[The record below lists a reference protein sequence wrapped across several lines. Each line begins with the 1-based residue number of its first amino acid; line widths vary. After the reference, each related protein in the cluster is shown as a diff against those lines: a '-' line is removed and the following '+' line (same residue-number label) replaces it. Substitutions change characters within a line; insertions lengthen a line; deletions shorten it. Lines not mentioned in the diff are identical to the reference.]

1 MVGNL
6 CGYLMDFIATALM
19 ISRLSPHESPKTDV
33 VLLGHSMGGILSA
46 EVVLLKQLNSESFQ
60 HRILGTINF
69 DTPFLGMHPGV
80 VVSGLGSLFRPAPEL
95 PNARPQQESS
105 SGQEVRRMPTN
116 DEFSASPSA
125 TFSLHQLRTQSSTTS
140 GYFSPPASSATSSR
154 QDSGTTNLQQ
164 ILSPDLPTKDPNY
177 NPPFPNDIRVPT
189 RTGWDNAL
197 HFVMKH
203 SDGLTKATKSYVTSH
218 LEFGGAMADYKGLQT
233 RYAKLRALEDVDEK
247 RSGHR
252 RIRFIN
258 YYTASTG
265 RLKRPKSPSPRRS
278 RSQIGSQ
285 LDGSGKPMNQSL
297 QELSLSAP
305 DTRSPSRSPRIS
317 VGEHRDCQV
326 IPGVLQDD
334 DEAEEAGNSFVGDE
348 GALSYGSEGMNIVD
362 PSPITDDEH
371 EEARNIQDKA
381 APETTEPM
389 SPSTPA
395 DTASIT
401 PSALSKSPSLP
412 PVPSLPPEPPA
423 FDPSPFPDKDTRKLA
438 EKEHSRQVK
447 AYKQAVKDRDKAIK
461 DRRKLLEKR
470 EKNAKMAR
478 EKQVKRDAR
487 ELTRLEEDG
496 KKNQP
501 KSPAKL
507 KKDPTGIPNKNGQ
520 DEPLPEKPKRDK
532 KFCMLPPRINGERD
546 PCWVRVFMRDVD
558 EVGAHCG
565 LFLVGEQYEGLVGD
579 VGERVSGWV
588 EG

>member
-1 MVGNL
+1 MTLANGGEL
-6 CGYLMDFIATALM
+6 LRLIDGFYSHIAD

-33 VLLGHSMGGILSA
+33 ILLGHSMGGILSA
-46 EVVLLKQLNSESFQ
+46 EVALLKQLNSESFQ

-80 VVSGLGSLFRPAPEL
+80 VVSGLGSLFRPAPES

-105 SGQEVRRMPTN
+105 GGQEIGNN
-116 DEFSASPSA
+116 DVVSASPSA
-125 TFSLHQLRTQSSTTS
+125 SLPLHQSRTQSSTNS
-140 GYFSPPASSATSSR
+140 GYFSPPACLATSSR
-154 QDSGTTNLQQ
+154 QDSGMTNLQQ

-177 NPPFPNDIRVPT
+177 NPPFPNDIRLPT

-233 RYAKLRALEDVDEK
+233 RYAKLRALEDVNEK
-247 RSGHR
+247 RSGQR
-252 RIRFIN
+252 RIRFVN

-278 RSQIGSQ
+278 RSQISSQ
-285 LDGSGKPMNQSL
+285 LDGSGKPVNQSL
-297 QELSLSAP
+297 QELTLSAS

-317 VGEHRDCQV
+317 VEEHADGQV

-334 DEAEEAGNSFVGDE
+334 DEVEEAGNSFVGE
-348 GALSYGSEGMNIVD
+348 GGAESYGSEGMNIVD
-362 PSPITDDEH
+362 PSPITDNEH
-371 EEARNIQDKA
+371 EGRDIEDKPA
-381 APETTEPM
+381 AETTEPM

-401 PSALSKSPSLP
+401 PGAHSKFPSLP

-423 FDPSPFPDKDTRKLA
+423 FDPSPYPDKDTRKLA

-478 EKQVKRDAR
+478 EKQVKLDAR
-487 ELTRLEEDG
+487 ELTKSEEDG

-501 KSPAKL
+501 KPPAKL
-507 KKDPTGIPNKNGQ
+507 KKNPTGIPNKDGQ

-579 VGERVSGWV
+579 VGERVRGWV